1 MKRKNKN
8 GFTLIE
14 LLAVIVIL
22 AIIALIAV
30 PVVMNIITKSRKSAF
45 KDSAYG
51 IIKAG
56 ELYYADRLL
65 EPEGMTEDKMFTFPS
80 DTTGLDI
87 KGSKPRDG
95 SVIVTT
101 EGKVAIGVTDGKYC
115 ITKGYED
122 TDVTITEDVETCSNP
137 EIPTLSKLATTG
149 TFSKVDGTDVSE
161 ITEVN
166 ECATDTT
173 EGACAPGTAFA
184 IKVNENITHRFYV
197 LEDYGNKVTLIL
209 DRNLGDDVA
218 WASKA
223 DYNDDN
229 YGEYGK
235 NNKGPITALTY
246 LQRQTSTWTNLL
258 EMTIST
264 FDYDDEREDVEL
276 GNNKV
281 FKMYAR
287 LPKYSETYAINN
299 SITLTNTPWL
309 YINLYNT
316 GDDTADSNGNKK
328 YGYWTSAAASSRF
341 SDARCVHY
349 NGFVNGYQVN
359 NAIVY
364 GVRPVIE
371 LSK

>member
-1 MKRKNKN
+1 MKRKNKS

-115 ITKGYED
+115 VTKEFED
-122 TDVTITEDVETCSNP
+122 SDVTVTEDVKNCEFPKLPIMTSENSCIQSGNTCSADD
-137 EIPTLSKLATTG
+137 IKSG
-149 TFSKVDGTDVSE
+149 IV
-161 ITEVN
+161 VN
-166 ECATDTT
+166 V
-173 EGACAPGTAFA
+173 
-184 IKVNENITHRFYV
+184 KVNNEQTEDFYV
-197 LEDYGNKVTLIL
+197 LADDGNKVTLIL
-209 DRNLGDDVA
+209 NRNLGYNVA
-218 WASKA
+218 WYANA
-223 DYNDDN
+223 RDN
-229 YGEYGK
+229 SYGSIK
-235 NNKGPITALTY
+235 ALTY
-246 LQRQTSTWTNLL
+246 LQAQTSTWTNLP
-258 EMTIST
+258 EMTINT
-264 FDYDDEREDVEL
+264 FDYDDDREEVAL
-276 GNNKV
+276 GNNKS
-281 FKMYAR
+281 FTMYAR
-287 LPKYSETYAINN
+287 LPKYSEIKAINN
-299 SITLTNTPWL
+299 STSLSATPWL
-309 YINLYNT
+309 YTNLKNT
-316 GDDTADSNGNKK
+316 GGHS
-328 YGYWTSAAASSRF
+328 YGYWTSTANSYYF
-341 SDARCVHY
+341 VHARYVYY
-349 NGFVNGYQVN
+349 NGFVNSSHDDSENYTVN
-359 NAIVY
+359 IRDCF